1 MSGESVGV
9 VAVAAIPVVIAG
21 AAIYGIASVV
31 NSLVEQEKANR
42 EAQRQRIEKEAGQ
55 FRLESKQALENELRE
70 IEERRQVRAR
80 AEAQKAKEDEAK
92 RQSLMEAAER
102 DRIMQNVSKLSVSQL
117 DAVKEKLNISLSRL
131 INEVDDVKE
140 KKLQEILKAEA
151 ALLGVSIKASNVG
164 NIEVH
169 KSDLDVFKTR
179 IQEIKK
185 YGYDPEEKEKKV
197 INIISGIEADIED
210 LPKAYAQFIAKD
222 IGEVKQSISEIKDK
236 CAGNYAFYE
245 SILKGIKLR
254 TREAIAMAKKKW
266 EHQEKLIDSIELE
279 ISELLICLS
288 SPVIKDANRIAAF
301 KREINGLYAT
311 NDIDFVQ
318 TELRRLS
325 DEINKLYIEY
335 LELTKNEAERNYIMN
350 SIGDVLHHMGYEPL
364 PIEQDIVGKNKIM
377 EMKIPGGEAVRIA
390 LNTDKKFT
398 AKVFRPEDA
407 PDASYDEFRAQEEKF
422 CSHLPELSKK
432 MKDQGMAVKITI
444 EKKFDASILKE
455 VLKTKKKRR
464 DRLKERSLD

>member
-55 FRLESKQALENELRE
+55 FRFEAKQALENELRE
-70 IEERRQVRAR
+70 IEERKQKRAR
-80 AEAQKAKEDEAK
+80 VEAQRAKEDEAK

-102 DRIMQNVSKLSVSQL
+102 DQIMQNVSKLSVSQL

-151 ALLGVSIKASNVG
+151 ALLGVSIKASNAGSVEG
-164 NIEVH
+164 YKTTI
-169 KSDLDVFKTR
+169 DVFKTR
-179 IQEIKK
+179 IQEIKR
-185 YGYDPEEKEKKV
+185 YGYDTKEKEKIVK
-197 INIISGIEADIED
+197 NIIGGIETDIED
-210 LPKAYAQFIAKD
+210 LPQAYSLFIAKD

-254 TREAIAMAKKKW
+254 TREAISMAKKKW
-266 EHQEKLIDSIELE
+266 EYQEKLIDSIELE
-279 ISELLICLS
+279 IRELLLCLS
-288 SPVIKDANRIAAF
+288 SPVIKDKKRITAF
-301 KREINGLYAT
+301 MKEINGLYAS
-311 NDIDFVQ
+311 NDILFVQ

-325 DEINKLYIEY
+325 DEVKALYMEY
-335 LELTKNEAERNYIMN
+335 LELTKNDAERNYIMN
-350 SIGDVLHHMGYEPL
+350 SIGDVLHDMGYEPI
-364 PIEQDIVGKNKIM
+364 PIEQDTVGKNKLM
-377 EMKIPGGEAVRIA
+377 EMKIPGGEAVRIS

-407 PDASYDEFRAQEEKF
+407 PDASYDAFRYQEEKF

-444 EKKFDASILKE
+444 EKKYDASILKE

-464 DRLKERSLD
+464 ERLRERRLD